1 MKKAGCSSWLLCII
15 AVWALISVCA
25 TSPFMLI
32 FVCATAFIIFCVWAG
47 CINKS
52 PDGQSAVK
60 QDIREPAIPDVDVD
74 QLTGKEYERYV
85 GEKLCRL
92 GYTLIRYTPDS
103 GDYGADI
110 IMKNPDG
117 EKSCIQCKRYKKSV
131 GVSAVQEI
139 VAAKGYYDCT
149 EAVVATTAA
158 FTPSAKELAERNGVR
173 LLEHFR

>member
-1 MKKAGCSSWLLCII
+1 MKKVGCGTYLF
-15 AVWALISVCA
+15 WAFAIYWIVGSFMIDLSYCVISC
-25 TSPFMLI
+25 L
-32 FVCATAFIIFCVWAG
+32 IIFSIRYAWVRHKT
-47 CINKS
+47 KS
-52 PDGQSAVK
+52 GAK
-60 QDIREPAIPDVDVD
+60 QDTRGSTMPAVPVD

-85 GEKLCRL
+85 GEKLCHL

-139 VAAKGYYDCT
+139 VAAKGYYGCT

-158 FTPSAKELAERNGVR
+158 FTPSARELAERNGVR

>member
-1 MKKAGCSSWLLCII
+1 MKKAGCGSWLFCIF
-15 AVWALISVCA
+15 AVFGLIGACA

-52 PDGQSAVK
+52 SDGQSAG
-60 QDIREPAIPDVDVD
+60 EPTIPAVPVD

-139 VAAKGYYDCT
+139 VAAKGYYGCT

>member
-1 MKKAGCSSWLLCII
+1 MKEVGCGTFLF
-15 AVWALISVCA
+15 WAFAIYWIVDSFKIDLSYCVISC
-25 TSPFMLI
+25 L
-32 FVCATAFIIFCVWAG
+32 IIFSIWYAWVRHKT
-47 CINKS
+47 KS
-52 PDGQSAVK
+52 AAKQDTSK
-60 QDIREPAIPDVDVD
+60 QDIVEPTIPAVPVD

-139 VAAKGYYDCT
+139 VAAKGYYGCT

-158 FTPSAKELAERNGVR
+158 FTPSARELAERNGVR

>member
-1 MKKAGCSSWLLCII
+1 MP
-15 AVWALISVCA
+15 AV
-25 TSPFMLI
+25 P
-32 FVCATAFIIFCVWAG
+32 
-47 CINKS
+47 
-52 PDGQSAVK
+52 
-60 QDIREPAIPDVDVD
+60 VD

-85 GEKLCRL
+85 GEKLCHL

-139 VAAKGYYDCT
+139 VAAKGYYGCT

-158 FTPSAKELAERNGVR
+158 FTPSARELAERNGVR

>member
-1 MKKAGCSSWLLCII
+1 MKKAGCGSWLLCIF
-15 AVWALISVCA
+15 AFGVLISACA
-25 TSPFMLI
+25 DNPTLLGLACTIPF
-32 FVCATAFIIFCVWAG
+32 VIFCGVWAG
-47 CINKS
+47 RKIKS
-52 PDGQSAVK
+52 GAK
-60 QDIREPAIPDVDVD
+60 QDTRGSTMPAVPVD

-85 GEKLCRL
+85 GEKLCHL

-139 VAAKGYYDCT
+139 VAAKGYYGCT
-149 EAVVATTAA
+149 EAVVATTAS

>member
-1 MKKAGCSSWLLCII
+1 MKKVGCGTYLFWAFAIYWIVGSFKIDLSYCVISSIVI
-15 AVWALISVCA
+15 FSVRYA
-25 TSPFMLI
+25 WVRHKT
-32 FVCATAFIIFCVWAG
+32 
-47 CINKS
+47 KS
-52 PDGQSAVK
+52 AAK
-60 QDIREPAIPDVDVD
+60 QDNRKSTVPAVPVD

-85 GEKLCRL
+85 GERLCHL

-139 VAAKGYYDCT
+139 VAAKGYYGCT

-158 FTPSAKELAERNGVR
+158 FTPSARELAERNSVR

>member
-1 MKKAGCSSWLLCII
+1 MKKAGCGTWLLCIFAFLVLLGVCAADPALLVGFACATPFVI
-15 AVWALISVCA
+15 FCGVWARH
-25 TSPFMLI
+25 
-32 FVCATAFIIFCVWAG
+32 II
-47 CINKS
+47 KS
-52 PDGQSAVK
+52 AAK
-60 QDIREPAIPDVDVD
+60 QDNRKSTVPAVPFD

-85 GEKLCRL
+85 GERLCHL

-139 VAAKGYYDCT
+139 VAAKGYYGCT

-158 FTPSAKELAERNGVR
+158 FTPSARELAERNSVR